1 MITLTFSQKNI
12 CVLVLSFLVVFSL
25 SVVETDGRGAPNL
38 VVAEGDQIELG
49 KATEGEIRKGH
60 FTLINDGDSEL
71 KIQNFIITCS
81 CLKILNRNPGKLKP
95 GESVKV
101 NFLFDTAHFGG
112 KETRKDV
119 IIFSNSPESPDKL
132 SISIKVK
139 KKNSYQFL
147 SEGFEEKL
155 DTLVDIRPEKKY
167 NQGHI
172 IGAINVPESEFKS
185 FLEKVPSNIPLLIYS
200 QNGDSSERLAKELS
214 KTVHEN
220 LKSLIGG
227 YEQWKLVHPD
237 LVISKSGSY

>member
-1 MITLTFSQKNI
+1 MNTLTFSQKNI
-12 CVLVLSFLVVFSL
+12 IYLVLSFLVLFLISP
-25 SVVETDGRGAPNL
+25 VETDGRGAPEL
-38 VVAEGDQIELG
+38 AVVEGDQIELG

-60 FTLINDGDSEL
+60 FTLTNDGGSDLE
-71 KIQNFIITCS
+71 IQNFIITCS
-81 CLKILNRNPGKLKP
+81 CLRILNRDLEKLNP

-112 KETRKDV
+112 KKTRKDV

-132 SISIKVK
+132 SISIKVEN
-139 KKNSYQFL
+139 KNTYQFL
-147 SEGFEEKL
+147 SEGLREKL

-172 IGAINVPESEFKS
+172 IGAINIPESEFKG
-185 FLEKVPSNIPLLIYS
+185 FLEKVPSDIPVFIYS
-200 QNGDSSERLAKELS
+200 QKGDRSERLAKELS
-214 KTVHEN
+214 KKVHEN